1 MVAVYLALSAA
12 KPRLL
17 GANTPPDQIASAA
30 RALGAS
36 VVGIAV
42 SPVAEMPATRRQ
54 LRRLAAGLPSST
66 ALWVGGG
73 CAKALGDLPVPAEA
87 VPTWLAIDGALAR
100 VRRRAFSSNR

>member
-30 RALGAS
+30 RALQAS

-42 SPVAEMPATRRQ
+42 CPVAEVPATRRQ
-54 LRRLAAGLPSST
+54 LRRLVAALPSST
-66 ALWVGGG
+66 ALWVGGAG
-73 CAKALGDLPVPAEA
+73 VNALGDLPAPAEPVA
-87 VPTWLAIDGALAR
+87 SWLAIDAALAR
-100 VRRRAFSSNR
+100 ARRRAFSSDP